1 MNINYYTDAG
11 HGWAACKIDTL
22 RQLGIADEISH
33 YSYMRGRTAY
43 LEEDCDFAR
52 LLEALHARGIKY
64 TITHKR
70 STRRSPIRSYAT
82 YKKPTDV
89 VAQAIQAR
97 TGVPADRLIVSF
109 VGA

>member
-22 RQLGIADEISH
+22 RDLGIADAISH

-52 LLEALHARGIKY
+52 LLDALAARGIAY
-64 TITHKR
+64 TITEKH
-70 STRRSPIRSYAT
+70 THGRSPIRSYDT
-82 YKKPTDV
+82 YKKPADV
-89 VAQAIQAR
+89 IAQAIATR
-97 TGVPADRLIVSF
+97 TGVPADRLIVK
-109 VGA
+109 VIA

>member
-1 MNINYYTDAG
+1 MNINYYTDPG

-22 RQLGIADEISH
+22 RELGIADAISH

-52 LLEALHARGIKY
+52 LLDALAAAGVDYSIVQKHTNK
-64 TITHKR
+64 
-70 STRRSPIRSYAT
+70 RSPIRSYAT
-82 YKKPTDV
+82 YKNS

-97 TGVPADRLIVSF
+97 TGVPAGRLIVSF

>member
-1 MNINYYTDAG
+1 MKISYYTDPG

-22 RQLGIADEISH
+22 RSLGIADAISH

-52 LLEALHARGIKY
+52 LLDALAAAGVDY
-64 TITHKR
+64 TIVEKHTN
-70 STRRSPIRSYAT
+70 RRSPIRSYDT
-82 YKKPTDV
+82 YKGP

-97 TGVPADRLIVSF
+97 TGVPAGRLIVK
-109 VGA
+109 VIA

>member
-1 MNINYYTDAG
+1 MKINYYTDNG

-22 RQLGIADEISH
+22 RDLGIADAISH

-52 LLEALHARGIKY
+52 LLDALAARGIAY
-64 TITHKR
+64 TITEKH
-70 STRRSPIRSYAT
+70 TNGRSPIRSYAT
-82 YKKPTDV
+82 YKKPADV
-89 VAQAIQAR
+89 IAQAIQNR
-97 TGVPADRLIVSF
+97 TGVPADRLIVSI